1 MGDILTTV
9 GEAISEDVRTGVIII
24 DDHGL
29 VVDLNRVAQTQ
40 IGQLRQEVIGRS
52 LNQVLPMAAD
62 LLTHIRD
69 GEQRREEITLED
81 EDNRKVLQ
89 VHLLPVY
96 ARANHLTDQVVFLED
111 ITEIK
116 QVQEALARSEARHR
130 QSIENSPNPI
140 FSLKSD
146 GKIAIWNHACE
157 QVFQYGQE
165 IVGRGVGTL
174 LWDPDDLPEFM
185 GMVNQVFQNTALN
198 DAELTFKNR
207 KGSARFMVS
216 RLFPALNSDGSVEEC
231 VIANTDITERK
242 RAEEA
247 LWRQLE
253 ELRVIN
259 AVATAGAEAT
269 DVDQLIERATQI
281 IGETFYPDNFGL
293 MLLDEANKVLRH
305 HPSYRPW
312 KGNRDILMPLG
323 KGVTGRV
330 ALDGKPRRISD
341 ISLEPA
347 YVEIDHRTRSELCVP
362 LKAGERLIGVI
373 NAENTQVNAF
383 TEADERLLTTLA
395 GQLAT
400 AIDRLKAE
408 AAERRRADQMAI
420 LYQASQEIVS
430 SLEPGRIYAAIHHA
444 TSELMQT
451 DAFVITILDEARQE
465 IDPVYL
471 VDRGQFVMTAPIPAG
486 RGLSGHVISTGKAL
500 HIGDQSQLEEINAE
514 WVGEPGDTASILAV
528 PIRLGGKVF
537 GMLSAQSYLTHA
549 YTADDLQTLS
559 MLANQAAIALGN
571 ARLFD
576 EVRRNL
582 QEITFLSQI
591 ISITATEKDL
601 ASALRKVCA
610 ELVRFFKVP
619 EAGFALFNSQHTAAH
634 LVAEYVV
641 PSRPSG
647 LGVLIPLVGDPAMSY
662 IMENKNP
669 LLIPDVQSD
678 SLLDDARDILRQ
690 RGVVSLLMVPI
701 LLAEEIIG
709 VLVIDD
715 TKRRNFTQSE
725 VVLAQKTGSQI
736 GQVLERLGLFAATRE
751 QAELMAVLTSLSE
764 GLNRQ
769 LTVAEVIDGIGE
781 GALKIGRADRAA
793 LYQREPEGFSSCVWA
808 QGLSSDYLERVTNR
822 LRGVPGGR
830 LLESTEPV
838 LIPDLASL
846 PEDSLLRELGSAEDY
861 KAGGLWPLVYEDDV
875 VATIGCYYDKVHVWS
890 EAEQEVMLAFAR
902 QAAVALQNA
911 RLFEETHRRAA
922 HLEALNAIIMA
933 ATAASDLEQLLA
945 LALDRT
951 LRALSLEMG
960 GIWVSGKSVLRNL
973 PADIGQASA
982 RITSSG
988 KLDLL
993 AAIVVED
1000 WKNIPA
1006 GDRLV
1011 AFTPHMERFG
1021 VRASITVPV
1030 MAGGRR
1036 IGGLSLASPRP
1047 RNWLVEEIALV
1058 EGVGRQ
1064 LGGAVERL
1072 QLLEKIQAHALQV
1085 QQIMDS
1091 VPDGVLLLDQDKHI
1105 LLANPAAQD
1114 HLPILQ
1120 CSQVG
1125 EPLSCLGDRPLED
1138 FLNSDAQGTWFEIG
1152 TQAPIEK
1159 TFELAV
1165 QPLIAG
1171 ASSGGW
1177 VLVLRDVTQ
1186 ERDNQTRIQMQE
1198 RLATVGQLAAGIAH
1212 DFNNILAAIAVY
1224 TDLLK
1229 RDSSLPLAGQER
1241 LGIIREQ
1248 VKRAAS
1254 LIRQILDFSRR
1265 SVMEQTT
1272 LDLLPFLKEMDKLL
1286 RRVLPET
1293 IRVEL
1298 RFKPDAYEVI
1308 ADPTR
1313 LQQVFMNLAVNARDA
1328 MPEGGSLHFDIE
1340 HLSVGSEQSPPCPE
1354 LPPGHWIRIAVSDTG
1369 GGIPP
1374 EDIPH
1379 IFEPFFTTKPVGQG
1393 TGLGLAQAYGIIKQ
1407 HGGYIDV
1414 HSRLGEGTTFHIYMC
1429 ALAPSLE
1436 SGQSQES
1443 DSGLEGNGEV
1453 ILMVED
1459 DEVARQAMRD
1469 LLEAYNY
1476 QVLEASNGLEALDIY
1491 ERNWKSIALVVSDV
1505 VMPGMGGVDLYRTL
1519 RQRWPEVK
1527 TLLVTGHPMHGE
1539 DQKLLERGEV
1549 HWLQKPY
1556 SVQEFNEIVMHLI
1569 KQNDNKLA
1577 NIPPD

>member
-1 MGDILTTV
+1 MDDILSTPIET
-9 GEAISEDVRTGVIII
+9 GTQELLAGVIIT
-24 DDHGL
+24 DSHGL
-29 VVDLNRVAQTQ
+29 VVDLNEAARTLAGTPPWDI
-40 IGQLRQEVIGRS
+40 IGSS
-52 LNQVLPMAAD
+52 LDQVLPETSDFLACVQ
-62 LLTHIRD
+62 D
-69 GEQRREEITLED
+69 GEEHWEEINLES
-81 EDNRKVLQ
+81 EGARRIIRL
-89 VHLLPVY
+89 HLFPLY
-96 ARANHLTDQVVFLED
+96 NHSDQSAERIVFLED

-130 QSIENSPNPI
+130 QSIENSLNPI

-146 GKIAIWNHACE
+146 GKIRIWNRASE
-157 QVFQYGQE
+157 QVFEYGQE
-165 IVGRGVGTL
+165 IVGRDVGVL
-174 LWDPDDLPEFM
+174 LWDSEDLPEFM
-185 GMVNQVFQNTALN
+185 GIVDQVFQNTSLN
-198 DAELTFKNR
+198 DAELIFKTRN
-207 KGSARFMVS
+207 GSARFMVS
-216 RLFPALNSDGSVEEC
+216 RLFPALNSEGFVEEC

-259 AVATAGAEAT
+259 AVSTAGAEAT
-269 DVDQLIERATQI
+269 DVDELIDRATQI

-293 MLLDEANKVLRH
+293 MMLDEAEKVLRH

-312 KGNRDILMPLG
+312 EGNRDILMPIG
-323 KGVTGRV
+323 QGITGQV
-330 ALDGKPRRISD
+330 ALDGKPRRIPDVSH
-341 ISLEPA
+341 EPV

-362 LKAGERLIGVI
+362 LKVGERIIGVI
-373 NAENTQVNAF
+373 NAENTQLNAF
-383 TEADERLLTTLA
+383 TGADERLLTTLA
-395 GQLAT
+395 GQMAT

-408 AAERRRADQMAI
+408 AAERRRAEQLAI
-420 LYQASQEIVS
+420 LYRASQEIVS
-430 SLEPGRIYAAIHHA
+430 SLVPERIYAAIHHA
-444 TSELMQT
+444 TSELMPT
-451 DAFVITILDEARQE
+451 DAFGITILDQARGE
-465 IDPVYL
+465 ITPVYL
-471 VDRGQFVMTAPIPAG
+471 VDRGQFVMTAPIPANQ
-486 RGLSGHVISTGKAL
+486 GLSGHVIATGESL
-500 HIGDQSQLEEINAE
+500 HIGDHSELQAINAA
-514 WVGEPGDTASILAV
+514 WAGEPGDISSILAV
-528 PIRLGGKVF
+528 PIRLGGRVF
-537 GMLSAQSYLTHA
+537 GMLSAQSYLPHA
-549 YTADDLQTLS
+549 YSADNLQALS

-576 EVRRNL
+576 EVRHSL
-582 QEITFLSQI
+582 QETTFLSQI
-591 ISITATEKDL
+591 IAITATEKDL
-601 ASALRKVCA
+601 TSALQKVCA

-634 LVAEYVV
+634 VVAEYVV
-641 PSRPSG
+641 PNRPSG
-647 LGVLIPLVGDPAMSY
+647 LGVLIPLVGDPAMRY
-662 IMENKNP
+662 IMENKSP
-669 LLIPDVQSD
+669 LLIPDVRSD
-678 SLLDDARDILRQ
+678 SLLDDARDILGQ

-701 LLAEEIIG
+701 LLGEEIIG

-715 TKRRNFTQSE
+715 IKRRNFSQSE
-725 VVLAQKTGSQI
+725 VALAQKTGSQI

-751 QAELMAVLTSLSE
+751 QAQLMAMLTSLSE

-781 GALKIGRADRAA
+781 GALNLGRADRAA
-793 LYQREPEGFSSCVWA
+793 LYQREPEGFASCVWA
-808 QGLSSDYLERVTNR
+808 QGLSPDYLENTTRQ
-822 LRGVPGGR
+822 LREVPERR

-838 LIPDLASL
+838 LVPDLAGL

-861 KAGGLWPLVYEDDV
+861 RAVGLWPLVYEDNV
-875 VATIGCYYDKVHVWS
+875 VAAVGCYYDQVHVWS

-933 ATAASDLEQLLA
+933 ATAALDLEELLS

-951 LRALSLEMG
+951 LRALNLKMG
-960 GIWVSGKSVLRNL
+960 GIWASGKSVLREL
-973 PADIGQASA
+973 PPDIGQASA
-982 RITSSG
+982 RIKSSG
-988 KLDLL
+988 QLDLL
-993 AAIVVED
+993 AAVVVED
-1000 WKNIPA
+1000 WRKIPA
-1006 GDRLV
+1006 GDKLV
-1011 AFTPHMERFG
+1011 TFTSHMEGCG

-1036 IGGLSLASPRP
+1036 IGGLSLASASPRI
-1047 RNWLVEEIALV
+1047 WLVEEIALV

-1105 LLANPAAQD
+1105 LLANPAAQE
-1114 HLPILQ
+1114 HLSILR
-1120 CSQVG
+1120 CSAVG
-1125 EPLSCLGDRPLED
+1125 EPMSCLGNRPLDD
-1138 FLNSDAQGTWFEIG
+1138 FLNSGNQGTWFEIE
-1152 TQAPIEK
+1152 TQDPAEK
-1159 TFELAV
+1159 TFEIAV
-1165 QPLIAG
+1165 QSLIAG

-1186 ERDNQTRIQMQE
+1186 ERENQARIQMQE

-1229 RDSSLPLAGQER
+1229 RDPSLPPASQER

-1248 VKRAAS
+1248 VKRASS

-1265 SVMEQTT
+1265 SVMEQST

-1298 RFKPDAYEVI
+1298 RFEPGIYRVI

-1328 MPEGGSLHFDIE
+1328 MPEGGALYFDLE
-1340 HLSVGSEQSPPCPE
+1340 RLRLVSDEAPPCPE
-1354 LPPGHWIRIAVSDTG
+1354 LPPGHWIRISVSDTG
-1369 GGIPP
+1369 DGIPA
-1374 EDIPH
+1374 EAIPH

-1414 HSRLGEGTTFHIYMC
+1414 HSRFGEGTTFHIYLC
-1429 ALAPSLE
+1429 ALDPSIE
-1436 SGQSQES
+1436 EGGSS
-1443 DSGLEGNGEV
+1443 DSDSELKGHGEV
-1453 ILMVED
+1453 ILVVED

-1469 LLEAYNY
+1469 LLEAHNY
-1476 QVLEASNGLEALDIY
+1476 RVLEARGGFEALETY
-1491 ERNWKSIALVVSDV
+1491 EQNWRSIALVVSDV
-1505 VMPGMGGVDLYRTL
+1505 VMPGIGGVDLCRSL
-1519 RQRWPEVK
+1519 RERWPQVK

-1539 DQKLLERGEV
+1539 DQNLLERGEV

-1556 SVQEFNEIVMHLI
+1556 SIQEFNETVRRLI
-1569 KQNDNKLA
+1569 DETDVE
-1577 NIPPD
+1577 PT